1 MPIATPEIYA
11 EMLDRAKEKGFAE
24 VSLYLLGRKGV
35 DFWRRRS
42 ATILERRP
50 GIFTRF
56 GYETAA
62 EIARSLADKFASGE
76 IDAVYVVYNEFKNV
90 ISQVV
95 RTVRLLPVELPA
107 AEGGAGADTLFEPSP
122 DAILSRLVP
131 RHLEFQ
137 LYRVLLESAAAENAA
152 RMTAM
157 EGASKNAAELIDSLT
172 LTYNRARQAKITKE
186 LIEIVSG
193 AAALG

>member
-1 MPIATPEIYA
+1 VNRATGAFVREG
-11 EMLDRAKEKGFAE
+11 KERGFSE
-24 VSLYLLGRKGV
+24 VSLYVLGRKGV
-35 DFWRRRS
+35 EFWRRR
-42 ATILERRP
+42 TVPILERRP
-50 GIFTRF
+50 GIFTGF
-56 GYETAA
+56 GYDTAA
-62 EIARSLADKFASGE
+62 EIARSLAGKFVAGE
-76 IDAVYVVYNEFKNV
+76 IDAVYVVYNEFKSV
-90 ISQVV
+90 IAQIVT
-95 RTVRLLPVELPA
+95 TVRLLPVELPA
-107 AEGGAGADTLFEPSP
+107 AGGDGTDYLYEPSA

-137 LYRVLLESAAAENAA
+137 LYRILLESSAAENAA

-157 EGASKNAAELIDSLT
+157 EGASKNAGELIDSLS